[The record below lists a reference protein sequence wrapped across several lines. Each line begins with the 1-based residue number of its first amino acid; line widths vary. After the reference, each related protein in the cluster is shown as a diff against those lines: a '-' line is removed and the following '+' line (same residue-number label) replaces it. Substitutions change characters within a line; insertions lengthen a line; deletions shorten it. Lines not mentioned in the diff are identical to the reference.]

1 MKPGTVTKLYTRN
14 KTMSKNFDGDVMSEN
29 CDVIVILSI
38 YGQESAKFMFSLI
51 VTFYLTKNE
60 NGTKKSLTQLSQY
73 CFE

>member
-1 MKPGTVTKLYTRN
+1 
-14 KTMSKNFDGDVMSEN
+14 MSKNFDGDVMSEN